1 MEKAVKENST
11 IFQLDRDIKYGDTS
25 WGYGDWALHYHDHY
39 EMEIVTGG
47 HGNQLFNGERFDIK
61 EKDIYLLRPLD
72 YHKIHTDV
80 TSFSHILVKEE
91 VLPKWIVKMIH
102 SFKNPQVFHLS
113 DEDYQKFKYL
123 FSQIKKELESDK
135 PKYLNASD
143 TLVQLAFIYFFQLDK
158 ENVIEEDD
166 VATKIAYY
174 LQSNNRFTQKIT
186 LDEIAKY
193 VGYSKYYTSAM
204 FHKQYGMTIQ
214 EFIITLR
221 IEYAKKQIIETNS
234 SMTEIIMEC
243 GFTSTSNFYSK
254 FVKYVGCSPLQFKK
268 KYSKLEG

>member
-1 MEKAVKENST
+1 MENVIKEKST

-25 WGYGDWALHYHDHY
+25 WGYGDWELHYHDHY

-47 HGNQLFNGERFDIK
+47 HGSQLFNGEYFDIK

-80 TSFSHILVKEE
+80 ASFSHILVKEK

-102 SFKNPQVFHLS
+102 SFKNPVVFHLN
-113 DEDYQKFKYL
+113 DEEYERFRFL
-123 FSQIKKELESDK
+123 FSQIKNEIESNK
-135 PKYLNASD
+135 PEYLNAGGI
-143 TLVQLAFIYFFQLDK
+143 LVQLAFIYFFSLDK
-158 ENVIEEDD
+158 NNKIDEND
-166 VATKIAYY
+166 VAAKITYY
-174 LQSNNRFTQKIT
+174 LQNNNRFTQKIT

-193 VGYSKYYTSAM
+193 VGYSKFYTSSM

-214 EFIITLR
+214 EFIVTLR
-221 IEYAKKQIIETNS
+221 IEYAKKRIIESNC

-268 KYSKLEG
+268 QNGKKEG